1 MLMAQ
6 GQGHKMG
13 DRKGR
18 SSFLGWIRR
27 VQSLNVSPNS
37 QGEQGL
43 TSDPAVNRLPPPFGN
58 FFHRSLHSECFL

>member
-1 MLMAQ
+1 MAQ

-18 SSFLGWIRR
+18 RGFLGWLRR
-27 VQSLNVSPNS
+27 LQSLNVSPHS

-43 TSDPAVNRLPPPFGN
+43 TSDPAVNSLPP
-58 FFHRSLHSECFL
+58 